1 MINSESNLTFSFAPR
16 RVFSRSAS
24 QLSSV
29 TFDRDRD
36 FGGVD
41 DDDDV
46 DNDDDYRECDGRSD
60 KGCTE
65 TLCWWFCCQPGI
77 IEINNVIIFI
87 IFIIDFIVIIAINN
101 VINNSMEPARRIGVF
116 CHQDHVS
123 FIQIKTLSML
133 NLSSFSVKMRW
144 ESERK
149 SCQRRIFAE
158 FVFLY

>member
-1 MINSESNLTFSFAPR
+1 MIDSESNLTFSFAPR

-41 DDDDV
+41 DDNDD
-46 DNDDDYRECDGRSD
+46 DDDDDDDYRECDGRSD

-65 TLCWWFCCQPGI
+65 TLCWWFCCQP
-77 IEINNVIIFI
+77 EIIFI
-87 IFIIDFIVIIAINN
+87 IFIIVFIAIIIITN
-101 VINNSMEPARRIGVF
+101 VINNSMEPARRIGVLS
-116 CHQDHVS
+116 HQDHVS